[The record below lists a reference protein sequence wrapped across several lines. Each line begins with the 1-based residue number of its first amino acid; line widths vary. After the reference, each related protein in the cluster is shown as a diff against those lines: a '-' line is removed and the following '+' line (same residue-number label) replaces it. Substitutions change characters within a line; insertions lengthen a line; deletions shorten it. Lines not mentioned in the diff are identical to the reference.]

1 MMYERKQN
9 RERIER
15 VAPAKGFFV
24 LAALILALS
33 GMTIGGCN
41 PFKAKFDC
49 NKPHETHITI
59 TDNGPDL
66 DSKKREVCVTDVVEW
81 KNESKFLS
89 VSVVFNGKNPFTD
102 TTLTFDVPQ
111 GKPTPKPGKNSGK
124 YGYTTSVPAT
134 QVNFGILLGSGVIVE
149 H

>member
-1 MMYERKQN
+1 MMNERKQN

-111 GKPTPKPGKNSGK
+111 GKPRPMPGKNSGH

-134 QVNFGILLGSGVIVE
+134 QVNSGILLGSGVIVE